1 MSTRQEIALQA
12 AHGVRG
18 ALPRLG
24 SFRALIG
31 YDGFVDEIISVVGK
45 RYQLDK
51 FDRVD
56 RISDLAAKIAGAA
69 GESTNIEL
77 VVNLVKLGGNGP
89 IMANAMASAGLGV
102 TYVGGVG
109 YPTLHPVFEPMAQR
123 ATVHSLSEPG
133 HTDALEFEDGK
144 LMLGKLQPCTEI
156 HWENVKSRIGLETYT
171 QAAAESDLIA
181 AVNWTMLPY
190 LESIWEGLLDE
201 VLPGLPAK
209 PRTFFFDLADPEKRT
224 SASLLHALHMLK
236 RFEAFGKVILGVNL
250 KEANQVA
257 SVLEVPFSSATGDDL
272 AAGAEAIRA
281 KLEISCAVVHPRSGA
296 AAAVA
301 GERAYFEG
309 PFVQDPKISTGAG
322 DHFNAGFCLGRV
334 LGLGLAESL
343 AAGTATSGFY
353 VRNAESPTAEQ
364 LADFLEDLPEP
375 QLE

>member
-1 MSTRQEIALQA
+1 M
-12 AHGVRG
+12 
-18 ALPRLG
+18 
-24 SFRALIG
+24 RALIG
-31 YDGFVDEIISVVGK
+31 YDGFVDEIISVVDK

-51 FDRVD
+51 FDRVG
-56 RISDLAAKIAGAA
+56 RISDLAAKIAAAA

-123 ATVHSLSEPG
+123 ATVHSLAEPG

-156 HWENVKSRIGLETYT
+156 HWDNLKSRVGLETYA

-201 VLPGLPAK
+201 VLPGVPAK

-250 KEANQVA
+250 KEATQVA
-257 SVLEVPFSSATGDDL
+257 AVLEVPFSSATGNDL

-296 AAAVA
+296 AAATT

-309 PFVQDPKISTGAG
+309 PFVQDPRISTGAG
-322 DHFNAGFCLGRV
+322 DHFNAGFCLGWV

-353 VRNAESPTAEQ
+353 VRNAESPSAEQ

-375 QLE
+375 QRE